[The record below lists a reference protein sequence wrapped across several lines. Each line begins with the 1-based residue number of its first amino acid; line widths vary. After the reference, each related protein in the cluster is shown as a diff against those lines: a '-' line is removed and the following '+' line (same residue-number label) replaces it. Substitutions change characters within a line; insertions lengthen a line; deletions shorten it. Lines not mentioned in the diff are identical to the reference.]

1 MAYYLSLDGDYYG
14 HKLSYKFNQIGPEYN
29 SLGNL
34 YLQQDIREQTIS
46 DKMAFIN
53 NKLYLNLR
61 YKLLEEGIAFDD
73 EEKGKTNKFDILI
86 NFSPGANLPRL
97 SSAIGYQ
104 NRTNGVT
111 SNDFVEYQLQEGG
124 DAQIDIDSRKEN
136 VETLQYNFALT
147 TPFYFY
153 GNQNITLS
161 YYQSQTEDVHADEN
175 ILLSMESE
183 ETYDAFPYISPR
195 TETNTV
201 NINWLYEIN
210 AFLSSS
216 VSYTGTSFDYGLDI
230 SNYYRVLNDNQDVF
244 DTDDDYDYNTAYN
257 NILRFE
263 EDYGDILF
271 QDQLLNNI
279 DIQGILKSSL
289 IFDQIKLGVHYS
301 DATGVIDFSQY
312 GFSVSTLNTLF
323 DDFYLVLEYQMKLKD
338 VNGNDDYNNSQINAR
353 FGYQF

>member
-1 MAYYLSLDGDYYG
+1 M
-14 HKLSYKFNQIGPEYN
+14 
-29 SLGNL
+29 
-34 YLQQDIREQTIS
+34 
-46 DKMAFIN
+46 
-53 NKLYLNLR
+53 
-61 YKLLEEGIAFDD
+61 
-73 EEKGKTNKFDILI
+73 
-86 NFSPGANLPRL
+86 
-97 SSAIGYQ
+97 
-104 NRTNGVT
+104 
-111 SNDFVEYQLQEGG
+111 
-124 DAQIDIDSRKEN
+124 
-136 VETLQYNFALT
+136 
-147 TPFYFY
+147 
-153 GNQNITLS
+153 S